1 MYRDASTYRAK
12 RRNLARHVRR
22 ENGSKIPISTFMETF
37 DAATNRIKQIRAAAE
52 RARLAELERE
62 RVAAAAA
69 AQALAKPK
77 RRRITKPSTKDGS
90 DHHAI

>member
-1 MYRDASTYRAK
+1 MYRDASTYRAQ
-12 RRNLARHVRR
+12 RRNLARRTRR
-22 ENGSKIPISTFMETF
+22 GNGSKLPISTFMETF
-37 DAATNRIKQIRAAAE
+37 DAATNRVKQVRAAAE

-62 RVAAAAA
+62 RAAAAAA

-77 RRRITKPSTKDGS
+77 RRRATKPSTKDGN